1 MDFDGIVM
9 VGGGI
14 AGLAT
19 ALALHRVG
27 MKRILVLERAESLR
41 TSGTAIGMW
50 SNGWKA
56 LDALGVG
63 QSLRQQHCLLQNSK
77 LISRSDGTTVNIPID
92 TSFQELRFV
101 KRALLLETLASVLPP
116 EAIKF
121 NCKVVDVRQFP
132 RSKLMW
138 EIELEDGSIIRAKGV
153 IACDGVN
160 SLLAESVLGLPR
172 ATSSAQCAVRGL
184 SSYPEGHPFP
194 PTRQLHMAEG
204 FLMGI
209 IPVTEKEVYWFI
221 SSASTPPGVFFLQ
234 LGEFCICLDLSC
246 WALDLDLLFF
256 SFNLPSHQFSKL
268 VKFSPSLQ
276 FCFLGNTVCFVHG

>member
-221 SSASTPPGVFFLQ
+221 SSASTPPG
-234 LGEFCICLDLSC
+234 LSM
-246 WALDLDLLFF
+246 
-256 SFNLPSHQFSKL
+256 SSGKL
-268 VKFSPSLQ
+268 NGDDMSSLYT
-276 FCFLGNTVCFVHG
+276 L